1 MKISHFFNKIKF
13 LDRDLSTQG
22 NYDKTLLWVLLCLLG
37 FGLVMVYS
45 ASVAQAGLTDFDKR
59 NIFFIKQM
67 IFAGIGL
74 FLGTFLFFCV
84 PMWRW
89 QRWTFFALP
98 ITLIILFFVPIFGEE
113 INGARRWIALPMGIN
128 FQPSEAFKLVT
139 IMYMAS
145 FFKRKLD
152 LLRDFKRVR
161 YVAVPIGLGIGLI
174 LLTKD
179 LGSASVVFAIAL
191 ALLFLANLPG
201 RWFAIVLA
209 IGLSVVALVIVTSDF
224 RMRRMS
230 VMWQPWKDPTGT
242 GYQSMGSLMSIER
255 GGWFGEG
262 LGDGIFKRG
271 FLPEAHTDF
280 IAAVITEELGLV
292 TLTLL
297 ILCYMWIVI
306 RAFSIGKQARDLELH
321 FSSFIAIGI
330 GVWIGV
336 QSFINIGVNISLL
349 PNKGLTL
356 PLISYG
362 GSSLIMMMVALTM
375 LLRVDY
381 ENRRKIRGFN
391 VADPHEIQEEMKEK
405 AEEEQPKQ
413 NGEEQTEGIELPE
426 KNITPNPQQLERER
440 KQKPKVK
447 LKPSRIKRKTD
458 STETKPKKDPS

>member
-1 MKISHFFNKIKF
+1 MNFIKKISQSKL

-22 NYDKTLLWVLLCLLG
+22 NYDKTLFWVLLCLLA

-45 ASVAQAGLTDFDKR
+45 ASVAQAGLSNFDNR
-59 NIFFIKQM
+59 NTFFIKQM
-67 IFAGIGL
+67 QFAGAGL
-74 FLGTFLFFCV
+74 ILGFVLLRV

-89 QRWTFFALP
+89 QRWTMFLLP
-98 ITLIILFFVPIFGEE
+98 ITLVVLLIVGLVGEE
-113 INGARRWIALPMGIN
+113 VNGARRWLPLPGGIK

-145 FFKRKLD
+145 FFKRRLD
-152 LLRDFKRVR
+152 VLRDFKRVR
-161 YVAVPIGLGIGLI
+161 WIALPLGLGIGFI
-174 LLTKD
+174 LMTRD
-179 LGSASVVFAIAL
+179 LGSAAVVFAIAL

-201 RWFAIVLA
+201 RWFLMVVGLAASIVA
-209 IGLSVVALVIVTSDF
+209 MVIATSEF
-224 RMRRMS
+224 RMRRIA

-262 LGDGIFKRG
+262 LGNGLFKRG

-292 TLTLL
+292 TLTAL
-297 ILCYMWIVI
+297 ILCYAWIVF
-306 RAFSIGKQARDLELH
+306 RAFSIGKQARDLELYY
-321 FSSFIAIGI
+321 SSFIAIGV

-336 QSFINIGVNISLL
+336 QTFVNIGVNISLL

-362 GSSLIMMMVALTM
+362 GSSLIMMMIALTM

-381 ENRRKIRGFN
+381 ENRRKLRGFD
-391 VADPHEIQEEMKEK
+391 VADPRDPKEPDPDTTEATEPTDAPENTESQLK
-405 AEEEQPKQ
+405 KQ
-413 NGEEQTEGIELPE
+413 VKP
-426 KNITPNPQQLERER
+426 ITRAR
-440 KQKPKVK
+440 K
-447 LKPSRIKRKTD
+447 S
-458 STETKPKKDPS
+458 

>member
-1 MKISHFFNKIKF
+1 MNLLKKINQSKL

-22 NYDKTLLWVLLCLLG
+22 NHDKTLLWVLLCLLA
-37 FGLVMVYS
+37 FGLIMVYS
-45 ASVAQAGLTDFDKR
+45 ASVAQAGLSNFDNR
-59 NIFFIKQM
+59 NTFFVKQF
-67 IFAGIGL
+67 IFAGLGL
-74 FLGTFLFFCV
+74 GVASILMFV

-89 QRWTFFALP
+89 QRWTFFLLP
-98 ITLIILFFVPIFGEE
+98 ITLLMLLLVGIAGEE
-113 INGARRWIALPMGIN
+113 VNGARRWLSLPAGIK
-128 FQPSEAFKLVT
+128 FQPSELFKLVT

-145 FFKRKLD
+145 FFKRRLD
-152 LLRDFKRVR
+152 VLRDFKRVKWI
-161 YVAVPIGLGIGLI
+161 ALPLGLGIGFI
-174 LLTKD
+174 LMTRD
-179 LGSASVVFAIAL
+179 LGSAAVVFAIAL
-191 ALLFLANLPG
+191 ALLFLANLPSK
-201 RWFAIVLA
+201 WFVFVVGVAATIVA
-209 IGLSVVALVIVTSDF
+209 MVVVTSEF
-224 RMRRMS
+224 RMRRIA

-262 LGDGIFKRG
+262 LGNGLFKRG

-297 ILCYMWIVI
+297 ILCYAWIVV

-321 FSSFIAIGI
+321 YSSFIAIGI

-336 QSFINIGVNISLL
+336 QSFVNIGVNISLL

-362 GSSLIMMMVALTM
+362 GSSLIIMIVALTM

-391 VADPHEIQEEMKEK
+391 VADPRDPKEPDPDATDEENT
-405 AEEEQPKQ
+405 QPE
-413 NGEEQTEGIELPE
+413 NQTEQKSAPQV
-426 KNITPNPQQLERER
+426 KPITRAR
-440 KQKPKVK
+440 K
-447 LKPSRIKRKTD
+447 S
-458 STETKPKKDPS
+458 

>member
-1 MKISHFFNKIKF
+1 MNFIKKISQSKL

-22 NYDKTLLWVLLCLLG
+22 NYDKTLFWVLLCLLA

-45 ASVAQAGLTDFDKR
+45 ASVAQAGLSNFDNR
-59 NIFFIKQM
+59 NTFFIKQM
-67 IFAGIGL
+67 QFAGVGL
-74 FLGTFLFFCV
+74 ILGFVLLRV

-89 QRWTFFALP
+89 QRWTMFLLP
-98 ITLIILFFVPIFGEE
+98 ITLVVLLIVGLVGEE
-113 INGARRWIALPMGIN
+113 VNGARRWLPLPGGIK

-145 FFKRKLD
+145 FFKRRLD
-152 LLRDFKRVR
+152 VLRDFKRVR
-161 YVAVPIGLGIGLI
+161 WIALPLGLGIGFI
-174 LLTKD
+174 LMTRD
-179 LGSASVVFAIAL
+179 LGSAAVVFAIAL

-201 RWFAIVLA
+201 RWFLMVVGLAASIVA
-209 IGLSVVALVIVTSDF
+209 MVIATSEF
-224 RMRRMS
+224 RMRRIA

-262 LGDGIFKRG
+262 LGNGLFKRG

-292 TLTLL
+292 TLTAL
-297 ILCYMWIVI
+297 ILCYAWIVF
-306 RAFSIGKQARDLELH
+306 RAFSIGKQARDLELYY
-321 FSSFIAIGI
+321 SSFIAIGV

-336 QSFINIGVNISLL
+336 QTFVNIGVNISLL

-362 GSSLIMMMVALTM
+362 GSSLIMMMIALTM

-381 ENRRKIRGFN
+381 ENRRKLRGFD
-391 VADPHEIQEEMKEK
+391 VADPRDPKEPDPDTTEATEPTDAPENTESQLK
-405 AEEEQPKQ
+405 KQ
-413 NGEEQTEGIELPE
+413 VKP
-426 KNITPNPQQLERER
+426 ITRAR
-440 KQKPKVK
+440 K
-447 LKPSRIKRKTD
+447 S
-458 STETKPKKDPS
+458 

>member
-1 MKISHFFNKIKF
+1 MNLLKKINQSKL

-22 NYDKTLLWVLLCLLG
+22 NHDKTLLWVLLCLLA
-37 FGLVMVYS
+37 FGLIMVYS
-45 ASVAQAGLTDFDKR
+45 ASVAQAGLSNFDNR
-59 NIFFIKQM
+59 NVFFIKQVQ
-67 IFAGIGL
+67 FAGFGL
-74 FLGTFLFFCV
+74 FLAAILMRV

-89 QRWTFFALP
+89 QRWTFFLLP
-98 ITLIILFFVPIFGEE
+98 LTLLVLLIVGIAGEE
-113 INGARRWIALPMGIN
+113 VNGARRWLPLPGGIK

-145 FFKRKLD
+145 FFKRRLD
-152 LLRDFKRVR
+152 VLRDFKRVKWI
-161 YVAVPIGLGIGLI
+161 ALPLGLGVGFI
-174 LLTKD
+174 LMTRD
-179 LGSASVVFAIAL
+179 LGSAAVVFAIAL

-201 RWFAIVLA
+201 KWFVFVVGVAAAIV
-209 IGLSVVALVIVTSDF
+209 SMVVVTSEF
-224 RMRRMS
+224 RMRRIA

-262 LGDGIFKRG
+262 LGNGLFKRG

-280 IAAVITEELGLV
+280 IAAVITEELGLI
-292 TLTLL
+292 TLTAL
-297 ILCYMWIVI
+297 ILCYGWIVF

-321 FSSFIAIGI
+321 YSSFIAIGI

-362 GSSLIMMMVALTM
+362 GSSLIIMIIALTM

-381 ENRRKIRGFN
+381 ENRRKIRGFD
-391 VADPHEIQEEMKEK
+391 VADPRDPKEPDPDAADNETQPENPTEPK
-405 AEEEQPKQ
+405 SAQPK
-413 NGEEQTEGIELPE
+413 P
-426 KNITPNPQQLERER
+426 ITRTR
-440 KQKPKVK
+440 K
-447 LKPSRIKRKTD
+447 S
-458 STETKPKKDPS
+458 

>member
-1 MKISHFFNKIKF
+1 MNLLKKINQSKL

-22 NYDKTLLWVLLCLLG
+22 NHDKTLLWVLLCLLA
-37 FGLVMVYS
+37 FGLIMVYS
-45 ASVAQAGLTDFDKR
+45 ASVAQAGLSNFDNR
-59 NIFFIKQM
+59 NVFFIKQVQ
-67 IFAGIGL
+67 FAGFGL
-74 FLGTFLFFCV
+74 FLAAILMRV

-89 QRWTFFALP
+89 QRWTFFLLP
-98 ITLIILFFVPIFGEE
+98 LTLVVLLIVGIAGEE
-113 INGARRWIALPMGIN
+113 VNGARRWLPLPGGIK

-145 FFKRKLD
+145 FFKRRLD
-152 LLRDFKRVR
+152 VLRDFKRVKWI
-161 YVAVPIGLGIGLI
+161 ALPLGLGVGFI
-174 LLTKD
+174 LMTRD
-179 LGSASVVFAIAL
+179 LGSAAVVFAIAL

-201 RWFAIVLA
+201 KWFVFVVGVAAAIV
-209 IGLSVVALVIVTSDF
+209 SMVVVTSEF
-224 RMRRMS
+224 RMRRIA

-262 LGDGIFKRG
+262 LGNGLFKRG

-280 IAAVITEELGLV
+280 IAAVITEELGLI
-292 TLTLL
+292 TLTAL
-297 ILCYMWIVI
+297 ILCYCWIVF

-321 FSSFIAIGI
+321 YSSFIAIGI

-362 GSSLIMMMVALTM
+362 GSSLIIMIIALTM

-381 ENRRKIRGFN
+381 ENRRKIRGFD
-391 VADPHEIQEEMKEK
+391 VADPRDPKEPDPDAADNETQPENPTEPK
-405 AEEEQPKQ
+405 SAQPK
-413 NGEEQTEGIELPE
+413 P
-426 KNITPNPQQLERER
+426 ITRTR
-440 KQKPKVK
+440 K
-447 LKPSRIKRKTD
+447 S
-458 STETKPKKDPS
+458 